1 MSATGKD
8 DELNNDNVDDNINGN
23 QGPDAGEK
31 RPEDATGGA
40 YDKVID
46 SQNQTISALLGQI
59 ESLNSQITKLV
70 RANGTESTET
80 PDDASNDASSES
92 GELGEDYVY
101 LKDLGT
107 QIGKRD
113 K

>member
-1 MSATGKD
+1 MSATEK
-8 DELNNDNVDDNINGN
+8 DELNNDNVDDTIDEN
-23 QGPDAGEK
+23 QGPDAGDS

-70 RANGTESTET
+70 RANGVESTET
-80 PDDASNDASSES
+80 PDDATDATGES